1 MFSVPI
7 VFCAMHHFFVVTV
20 HNLQMLIHI
29 TEDQE
34 KKINDYVF
42 IDISSNL
49 DHRLDFSSLKYYN
62 KWCRKKKPA
71 GIDYIAAV

>member
-7 VFCAMHHFFVVTV
+7 VFCAMHNFFVVTV
-20 HNLQMLIHI
+20 DNLQMLIHI

-34 KKINDYVF
+34 KKNHYFF

-49 DHRLDFSSLKYYN
+49 DHRLDFSSLKYFN
-62 KWCRKKKPA
+62 K
-71 GIDYIAAV
+71 